1 MPWDMQASGVVATR
15 SSLPYN
21 VTTGTDDNRDTQ
33 TAGNAP
39 FCSSR
44 IEPTTVAAVDCADAV
59 AAPEASATATSPTS
73 VGDMRIL
80 QVNVK

>member
-1 MPWDMQASGVVATR
+1 
-15 SSLPYN
+15 
-21 VTTGTDDNRDTQ
+21 
-33 TAGNAP
+33 
-39 FCSSR
+39 
-44 IEPTTVAAVDCADAV
+44 VAAVDCADAV